1 MLTRCPV
8 VLKNLFHKKIDYE
21 KIELKAKTKNIAV
34 RLIIFLLSL
43 LLLAIVFNLF
53 LAPLNIVT
61 GGSSGIS
68 IILKE
73 VLNLDVGMTTYI
85 IYGATLI
92 LSIFLLP
99 LEITLSLV
107 VATIIYPFFV
117 QITSSITDI
126 INLDYTNSLIICIF
140 AGILNGIGVGAIL
153 KIGFNSGGLIVIP
166 NILYQHFKISIS
178 KSNLIINTIIVL
190 IGGYYFGISNIM
202 YAIIVIYISTIFTDK
217 VMLGISKNKVFYI
230 VTDKEKEIKKFIT
243 KHLTSGVTIVDS
255 DNNDKVTLMCAIPT
269 SKYFIFKEGILA
281 IDDSAFWY
289 ATDSYQ
295 VMGQFK
301 GGK

>member
-1 MLTRCPV
+1 MRYQA

-21 KIELKAKTKNIAV
+21 KIELKTQTKNILV
-34 RLIIFLLSL
+34 RLIVFLLSL
-43 LLLAIVFNLF
+43 LLLAIIFNLF

-61 GGSSGIS
+61 GGSSGVA

-73 VLNLDVGMTTYI
+73 VFNFDVTITTYI
-85 IYGATLI
+85 IYGLTLI
-92 LSIFLLP
+92 LSVFLLP
-99 LEITLSLV
+99 LKITVSLV
-107 VATIIYPFFV
+107 IATIVYPFCV
-117 QITSSITDI
+117 QLTSNITDI
-126 INLDYTNSLIICIF
+126 ISLNYSNPLLICIF
-140 AGILNGIGVGAIL
+140 AGILNGIGTGAIL
-153 KIGFNSGGLIVIP
+153 RIGFNSGGLIVIS

-178 KSNLIINTIIVL
+178 KSNMIINAVIVL

-217 VMLGISKNKVFYI
+217 VMLGISDNKVFYI
-230 VTDKEKEIKKFIT
+230 VTDKEKEIKSFIT

-255 DNNDKVTLMCAIPT
+255 DHNDKVTLMCAIPT
-269 SKYFIFKEGILA
+269 SKYFIFKEGIIA
-281 IDDSAFWY
+281 IDASAFWY